1 VKQLTGHTDLAL
13 ENKEAGALTEAT
25 VKAMKR
31 ICDSIMRPNS
41 NLSERCDKV
50 LGSRYV
56 RILTVL
62 DRKLQH
68 QVVSSTGKHTNAVLS
83 CLEWMK
89 QNLKDYVMK
98 RRESHNEIEKRMF
111 FHALLQLAHS
121 EENRLEMLE
130 MSEVV
135 KTKML
140 SSAL

>member
-1 VKQLTGHTDLAL
+1 
-13 ENKEAGALTEAT
+13 
-25 VKAMKR
+25 
-31 ICDSIMRPNS
+31 
-41 NLSERCDKV
+41 
-50 LGSRYV
+50 
-56 RILTVL
+56 
-62 DRKLQH
+62 
-68 QVVSSTGKHTNAVLS
+68 
-83 CLEWMK
+83 MK